1 MILIADVLL
10 ITLAVI
16 GALFGLGGLIA
27 TLAYFA
33 IRGLRPT
40 RRVHDGDEQ
49 DEIWT

>member
-1 MILIADVLL
+1 MTLLADVLL
-10 ITLAVI
+10 ITLAAV
-16 GALFGLGGLIA
+16 GAVCGAGGLIA

-40 RRVHDGDEQ
+40 RRVRDGDEQ